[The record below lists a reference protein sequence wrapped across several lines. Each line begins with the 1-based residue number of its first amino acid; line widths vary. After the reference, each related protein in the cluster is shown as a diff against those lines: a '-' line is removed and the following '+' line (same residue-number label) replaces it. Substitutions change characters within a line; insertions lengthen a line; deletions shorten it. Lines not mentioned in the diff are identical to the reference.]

1 MLKVAKITKHICLSR
16 DTYERIK
23 RLMSAVIK
31 DDENTNV
38 IVKRCHY
45 GTESVFFEEL
55 IELGLEQKQIR
66 WNEEKKRSGLR

>member
-1 MLKVAKITKHICLSR
+1 LAKVTKHICLSR
-16 DTYERIK
+16 ETYERIS
-23 RLMSAVIK
+23 RLMSSVIR
-31 DDENTNV
+31 DEDTKE

-66 WNEEKKRSGLR
+66 WNEEKKRAGL